1 MKDDVAPAQTASA
14 STAPRA
20 PTGDAAPAA
29 EQPTEEP
36 PEKQARVEE
45 TEDEAVK
52 TKLMWQKAH
61 GDNRIALFAWTGS
74 KDKSQILEFT
84 YNGKEMHRDEL
95 LQKYRSLVSPYF
107 KKRKGLVKHWPK
119 HELNDLRE
127 MLRQARD
134 AS

>member
-1 MKDDVAPAQTASA
+1 MTLRQLRPQVRLRRPERLRMTRRQLQNNLQK
-14 STAPRA
+14 
-20 PTGDAAPAA
+20 G
-29 EQPTEEP
+29 P